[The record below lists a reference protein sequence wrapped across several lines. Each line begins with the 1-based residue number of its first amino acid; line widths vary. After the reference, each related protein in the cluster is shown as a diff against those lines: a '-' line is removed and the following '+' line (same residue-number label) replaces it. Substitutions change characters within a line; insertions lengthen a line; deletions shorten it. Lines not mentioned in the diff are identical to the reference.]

1 MKYLYGILATSL
13 MVSGVISST
22 TRSFF
27 PAVIAIAEYFGTQA
41 YTDATSIDWTST
53 SSTISWP
60 FFEGLVL
67 GLQQDSTNTDHEC
80 YVAFTS
86 LESDIGKLPAYI
98 QTVTGE
104 DDSDYSNGNTI
115 MDALPLSSIWFQP
128 GLYFK
133 LFKRGQEL
141 SSLFFDL
148 YE

>member
-1 MKYLYGILATSL
+1 MKYLSGILATSL
-13 MVSGVISST
+13 MVSGVVSTTT

-27 PAVIAIAEYFGTQA
+27 PAIVAIGEYIGTQA

-80 YVAFTS
+80 YVAFTA
-86 LESDIGKLPAYI
+86 LEADIGKLPAYI
-98 QTVTGE
+98 QTISGE
-104 DDSDYSNGNTI
+104 DDTDYSNGNTI
-115 MDALPLSSIWFQP
+115 LDALPISIWFQP

-133 LFKRGQEL
+133 LFKRAQEL
-141 SSLFFDL
+141 SALFFDL